1 MTREEARNILGEGA
15 SETQVTN
22 MLNKF
27 QEQTKDYQD
36 KINNLETEKQGYE
49 TKINNFQTKLD
60 ESSKYK
66 IELDNIKKANMTEQ
80 EQLEL
85 QKKET
90 QRLLDEAKVISN
102 KAKVKEIL
110 AGEGISDEQIAS
122 LVDKDETV
130 SIDRANMLKSVL
142 TSTKEAVEKK
152 VKGELA
158 SIPVEP
164 KLSNVTQGSDKMSLD
179 KFLDM
184 SAEEQEKFA
193 NDHTEEYNS
202 LINN

>member
-15 SETQVTN
+15 SENQVTN
-22 MLNKF
+22 MLNNV
-27 QEQTKDYQD
+27 QLITKDYQE
-36 KINNLETEKQGYE
+36 KIDNLETEKQNYE
-49 TKINNFQTKLD
+49 TKINSFQTKLD
-60 ESSKYK
+60 ETSKYK

-164 KLSNVTQGSDKMSLD
+164 KLSNVTQSSDKMSLD

>member
-15 SETQVTN
+15 SENQVTN
-22 MLNKF
+22 MLNNV
-27 QEQTKDYQD
+27 QLITKDYQE
-36 KINNLETEKQGYE
+36 KIDNLETEKQGYE

-60 ESSKYK
+60 ETSKYK

-164 KLSNVTQGSDKMSLD
+164 KLSNVTQSSDKMSLD